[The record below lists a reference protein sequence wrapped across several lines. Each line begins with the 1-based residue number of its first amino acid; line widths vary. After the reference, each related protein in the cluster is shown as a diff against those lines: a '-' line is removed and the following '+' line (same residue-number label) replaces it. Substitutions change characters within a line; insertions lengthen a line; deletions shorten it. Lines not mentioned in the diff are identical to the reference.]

1 MQKIYPFLWFDDQA
15 EEAARLYTSIF
26 QNAKMGEI
34 NYVEDG
40 REGTHPKVLTLSFI
54 LAGQELRA
62 LNGGPEFT
70 FTPALSLFVTCQDE
84 DEINALW
91 EKLSVGGFVLMEFGQ
106 YPFSEK
112 FGWLVDQYG
121 VSWQLNLNHQPQN
134 MAPCFLFVGKQAGR
148 AEEALRLYT
157 SLFKDSQIKQ
167 IERYAAGEGDTEGT
181 IKHARFSLAGQEFV
195 AMDSSLDH
203 QFGFT
208 PAFSFFV
215 ECKDQ
220 QEVDYFWEELIKDG
234 GEPSMC
240 GWLTD
245 KFGVSWQ
252 IVPTA
257 LGQMLNDSDPER
269 AHRVTQAMLKMTKIE
284 IHKLEEAY
292 QKG

>member
-15 EEAARLYTSIF
+15 EQAANFYTSIF

-34 NYVEDG
+34 NYLEDG
-40 REGTHPKVLTLSFI
+40 RENMHQKVLTLSFT
-54 LAGQELRA
+54 LAGLEILA
-62 LNGGPEFT
+62 LNGGPDFS
-70 FTPALSLFVTCQDE
+70 FTPAHSFFVTCQDE
-84 DEINALW
+84 AEINVLW
-91 EKLSVGGFVLMEFGQ
+91 KKLSEGGFVLMEFGQ

-112 FGWLVDQYG
+112 FGWVADKFGL
-121 VSWQLNLNHQPQN
+121 SWQLNLERQPQKI
-134 MAPCFLFVGKQAGR
+134 MPCFMFVGQQAGR
-148 AEEALRLYT
+148 AEEAMRLYT
-157 SLFKDSQIKQ
+157 SLFKDSKISQID
-167 IERYAAGEGDTEGT
+167 RYAEGEGDIVGNV
-181 IKHARFSLAGQEFV
+181 KHARFRLAGQELI

-220 QEVDYFWEELIKDG
+220 QEVDYFWENLIADG
-234 GEPSMC
+234 GAPSQC

-257 LGQMLNDSDPER
+257 LSQMLNDPDRER

-284 IHKLEEAY
+284 IHELEEAF
-292 QKG
+292 QEG